1 MKKTLKLAITGALL
15 LVLAGCGKLNFN
27 SDSSTGSTSTKAGSF
42 TTTGTTT
49 ENSYQGIIQNG
60 KYKTSQSRGL
70 TLTQNNQN
78 GNTFNVRSMET
89 GLQTISQKEFS
100 TSKYYFEEGQLLTT
114 ATTES
119 WLARQKG
126 KYSSKSDQDTFADNS
141 LGLNPAKNKYN
152 DTDAN
157 KRAPIYLQQ
166 ILEQD
171 YMVKSGSSFS
181 LGGVSIALG
190 MNSVDYFEKEKYG
203 ATYQTDISTAKLTE
217 EGKAMAV
224 KVISRLRKM
233 GKVGNN
239 TPIVVGI
246 YKQTKQDS
254 LVGGTFV
261 DYVVSKSGSDV
272 SNWKSVNEQNEV
284 LPVVNGNKAINSTVA
299 NDFSDFTNQIKS
311 FFPTLAGVTAQV
323 HYKDNALAGMKITI
337 NTQFYG
343 QTEINSFTQYVAT
356 AASKYL
362 PSGADIDIQI
372 QSVQGM
378 QAFVARTAS
387 EKDFYTHVFDS
398 Y

>member
-1 MKKTLKLAITGALL
+1 MKNTLKLILTGAVVLL
-15 LVLAGCGKLNFN
+15 LAGCGKLNFN
-27 SDSSTGSTSTKAGSF
+27 ADGGSGSTSTKAGSF

-49 ENSYQGIIQNG
+49 AGTYQGIIQG
-60 KYKTSQSRGL
+60 GRYQTSKSRGL

-78 GNTFNVRSMET
+78 GNTFNVRSMEN
-89 GLQTISQKEFS
+89 GLQTLAQKEFA
-100 TSKYYFEEGQLLTT
+100 TDKYYFEEGQLLST

-126 KYSSKSDQDTFADNS
+126 KYSGKKDEDAFADNAQ
-141 LGLNPAKNKYN
+141 GLNPAKNKYN

-171 YMVKSGSSFS
+171 YMVKSGNSFK
-181 LGGVSIALG
+181 LGGVAIALG
-190 MNSVDYFEKEKYG
+190 MNSVDYFQKEKYG
-203 ATYQTDISTAKLTE
+203 ATFQTNISTPQLTAK
-217 EGKAMAV
+217 GKEMAA
-224 KVISRLRKM
+224 KVIERFRRMK
-233 GKVGNN
+233 KVGND

-261 DYVVSKSGSDV
+261 SYVISKSGTSV
-272 SNWKSVNEQNEV
+272 SNWNGVDEKNEV
-284 LPVVNGNKAINSTVA
+284 LPVVNGNKPINSTVA
-299 NDFSDFTNQIKS
+299 NDFSDFTDQVKN
-311 FFPTLAGVTAQV
+311 FFPTLAGITAQV
-323 HYKDNALAGMKITI
+323 HYKNGALAGMKITI

-362 PSGADIDIQI
+362 PAGASIEISI

-378 QAFVARTAS
+378 QAFVARDAGD
-387 EKDFYTHVFDS
+387 KAFYTHVFDS